1 LAKIYIDT
9 NNQTHPPAEF
19 LIENKFYDPKVI
31 GKYCEEKDPHLAYTA
46 YKRAWGDCDLELIEL
61 TNKEGLFKK

>member
-1 LAKIYIDT
+1 M
-9 NNQTHPPAEF
+9 
-19 LIENKFYDPKVI
+19 IENKWYDPKVI

-46 YKRAWGDCDLELIEL
+46 YKRAWGDCDDELIEL